1 MFDIKSVPKV
11 KIREGSIGKAEIKK
25 DKETYTLFVD
35 NLQWMKVITSSLR
48 EIKEFYSS
56 YDLATGSI
64 LLSGFGFG
72 ILPQWLASKDSVTDV
87 TVVEYSKDVIDLFLR
102 HNTLDP
108 KINIKISDIREYR
121 DNYHYDW
128 AIFDHY
134 ELDRVPTK
142 EDLSLLENNLIY
154 EKVWFWSLESKLESY
169 YSWQDFKNDYSQK
182 LPDLDN
188 NKLKEYLELVRCMVN
203 LQD

>member
-1 MFDIKSVPKV
+1 MFDIKSVPKI

-35 NLQWMKVITSSLR
+35 NLQWMKVITSSPR

-72 ILPQWLASKDSVTDV
+72 ILPQWLASKDSVTDI
-87 TVVEYSKDVIDLFLR
+87 TVVEYSKDVIDLFLC
-102 HNTLDP
+102 HNVLDP
-108 KINIKISDIREYR
+108 KISIKISDIREYK
-121 DNYHYDW
+121 DNHHYDW

-134 ELDRVPTK
+134 ELDRIPTK
-142 EDLSLLENNLIY
+142 EDLSLLESNLSY
-154 EKVWFWSLESKLESY
+154 DKLWFWSLENNLQRYK
-169 YSWQDFKNDYSQK
+169 SWQDFKNDYSQK
-182 LPDLDN
+182 LPDLDK
-188 NKLKEYLELVRCMVN
+188 NKLKEYLELLRYRVS